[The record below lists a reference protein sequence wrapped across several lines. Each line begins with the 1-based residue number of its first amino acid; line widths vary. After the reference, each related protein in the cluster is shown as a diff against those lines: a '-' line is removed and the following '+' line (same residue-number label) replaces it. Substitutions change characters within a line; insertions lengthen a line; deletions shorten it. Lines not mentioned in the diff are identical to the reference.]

1 MRILILGSSGV
12 VGSAL
17 STHLRSVGHDVTDW
31 DIELSPKHDL
41 SNPTNTFHLKRAI
54 DASDFV
60 WFLAYDVG
68 GSKYLQDMTI
78 DFMNRNCAIMA
89 NTFSLLAGKKFVFA
103 SSQMQ
108 NMMDNAYGVLKCL
121 GEHYTQNTGGLSMR
135 FWNVYGN
142 EPVGEKSHVI
152 PDFIHQ
158 AKTEGRI
165 HMLTDGEEE
174 RQFLYTTDCSKCLE
188 AIMNNYDEILAT
200 GRTSVDVTNHV
211 WTKIKDVAEII
222 APGQVVAKEGKKDA
236 TQTIRNEPDDF
247 ILKYWKPEITLE
259 QGIKIMQ
266 IEKKA

>member
-1 MRILILGSSGV
+1 MRVLILGSSGV

-17 STHLRSVGHDVTDW
+17 STYLKARGNDVIEW
-31 DIELSPKHDL
+31 DIALSPKHDL
-41 SNPTNTFHLKRAI
+41 SNPTNILHLKKVI
-54 DASDFV
+54 EASDFV

-78 DFMNRNCAIMA
+78 DFMNRNCAIMMH
-89 NTFSLLAGKKFVFA
+89 TFSLLVGKKFVFA

-121 GEHYTQNTGGLSMR
+121 GEHYTANLGGLSMR

-158 AKTEGRI
+158 AKTTGEI

-174 RQFLYTTDCSKCLE
+174 RQFMYTTDCSACLE
-188 AIMNNYDEILAT
+188 VIMNQYDEILAT
-200 GRTSVDVTNHV
+200 GRSYVDVTNHT

-222 APGQVVAKEGKKDA
+222 APGRVFAKTGKKDV

-247 ILKYWKPEITLE
+247 MLQYWKPELTLE
-259 QGIKIMQ
+259 EGIKLMM
-266 IEKKA
+266 

>member
-1 MRILILGSSGV
+1 MRVLILGSSGV

-17 STHLRSVGHDVTDW
+17 SAHLTAQGHDVTDW

-41 SNPTNTFHLKRAI
+41 SNPTNTLHLKKAI
-54 DASDFV
+54 DESDFV

-68 GSKYLQDMTI
+68 GSKYLQEMTV
-78 DFMNRNCAIMA
+78 DFMNRNCAIMM
-89 NTFSLLAGKKFVFA
+89 NTFSLLSGKRFVFA

-121 GEHYTQNTGGLSMR
+121 GEHYTRNIGGLSMR

-152 PDFIHQ
+152 PDFIDQ
-158 AKTEGRI
+158 YKRTGRV

-188 AIMNNYDEILAT
+188 AIMNNYDAILAT
-200 GRTSVDVTNHV
+200 GRASVDVTNHV
-211 WTKIKDVAEII
+211 WTKIKDVAELI
-222 APGQVVAKEGKKDA
+222 APGQVFAREGKKDA

-247 ILKYWKPEITLE
+247 ILQFWKPELSLAE
-259 QGIKIMQ
+259 GIKLMKSIS
-266 IEKKA
+266 

>member
-1 MRILILGSSGV
+1 MRVLILGSSGV

-17 STHLRSVGHDVTDW
+17 SVHLKASGHDVIEW
-31 DIELSPKHDL
+31 DITLSPKHDL
-41 SNPTNTFHLKRAI
+41 SNPTNTLHLKKAI
-54 DASDFV
+54 EMSDFV

-78 DFMNRNCAIMA
+78 DFMNRNCAIMMH
-89 NTFSLLAGKKFVFA
+89 TFSLLVGKKFVFA

-121 GEHYTQNTGGLSMR
+121 GEHYTKNLGGLSMR

-158 AKTEGRI
+158 MKTTGEI

-174 RQFLYTTDCSKCLE
+174 RQFMYTTDCSECLE
-188 AIMNNYDEILAT
+188 VIMNRYDEILAT
-200 GRTSVDVTNHV
+200 GRTYVDVTNHT

-222 APGQVVAKEGKKDA
+222 APGRVFAKMGKKDV

-247 ILKYWKPEITLE
+247 MLRYWKPKLTLE
-259 QGIKIMQ
+259 EGIKVMMS
-266 IEKKA
+266 AS

>member
-1 MRILILGSSGV
+1 MRVLILGSSGV

-17 STHLRSVGHDVTDW
+17 STHLKRRGHDVTDW
-31 DIELSPKHDL
+31 DIALSPKHDL
-41 SNPTNTFHLKRAI
+41 SNPTNTVHLKRAI
-54 DASDFV
+54 DESDFV

-78 DFMNRNCAIMA
+78 DFMNRNCAIMMH
-89 NTFSLLAGKKFVFA
+89 TFSLLRGKKFVFA

-121 GEHYTQNTGGLSMR
+121 GEHYTKTIGGLSMR

-158 AKTEGRI
+158 ARTGDGCIR
-165 HMLTDGEEE
+165 MLTDGEEA

-188 AIMNNYDEILAT
+188 VIMDKYDEILAT
-200 GRTSVDVTNHV
+200 GRASVDVTNHV
-211 WTKIKDVAEII
+211 WTKIKDVAELI
-222 APGQVVAKEGKKDA
+222 APGRVVANEGKKDA

-247 ILKYWKPEITLE
+247 MLRYWKPEISLAE
-259 QGIKIMQ
+259 GIKAI
-266 IEKKA
+266 ASP